1 MRTTFVAVCSLV
13 LGVGCVENIVE
24 VRPQAAA
31 VKVVKEDDRPFRCTI
46 VGDIHG
52 VARSQ
57 DEAKARKGAENDMR
71 NQAASLRGNY
81 AMVEIDR
88 AKNVGITSYQ
98 RSISGRKS
106 PEVRRE
112 PGLKLISSAA
122 AHPNLRPPR
131 RHRWCASSSL

>member
-1 MRTTFVAVCSLV
+1 M
-13 LGVGCVENIVE
+13 VE

-88 AKNVGITSYQ
+88 AKNVGITSY
-98 RSISGRKS
+98 K
-106 PEVRRE
+106 EVFLGGKAIKCDE
-112 PGLKLISSAA
+112 NPG
-122 AHPNLRPPR
+122 
-131 RHRWCASSSL
+131 